1 MVVAQLVERLLP
13 IPKVRGANPVNGI
26 NLYIENLFIYCHLC
40 WKDKNKEKVAGYGPI
55 FLKERERDFV
65 DVEGTKDVKQLI
77 NLLAITVNLYHEI
90 DADPSGS
97 GSKTDR
103 VRKQQMLIKYT

>member
-1 MVVAQLVERLLP
+1 MS
-13 IPKVRGANPVNGI
+13 PKSLAISRTGR
-26 NLYIENLFIYCHLC
+26 HL
-40 WKDKNKEKVAGYGPI
+40 
-55 FLKERERDFV
+55 FV
-65 DVEGTKDVKQLI
+65 DVEGTKEVKRMI

-103 VRKQQMLIKYT
+103 VRK

>member
-1 MVVAQLVERLLP
+1 MTALEVHYW
-13 IPKVRGANPVNGI
+13 NGI
-26 NLYIENLFIYCHLC
+26 IGKFYMYL
-40 WKDKNKEKVAGYGPI
+40 PS
-55 FLKERERDFV
+55 FV
-65 DVEGTKDVKQLI
+65 DVEGTKEVKRMM

-103 VRKQQMLIKYT
+103 VRK

>member
-1 MVVAQLVERLLP
+1 MILQ
-13 IPKVRGANPVNGI
+13 NS
-26 NLYIENLFIYCHLC
+26 C
-40 WKDKNKEKVAGYGPI
+40 
-55 FLKERERDFV
+55 FV
-65 DVEGTKDVKQLI
+65 DVEGTKAVKRMI

>member
-1 MVVAQLVERLLP
+1 MEVLLGGLGGCGVFFSLQGSAS
-13 IPKVRGANPVNGI
+13 KNPTSVTN
-26 NLYIENLFIYCHLC
+26 
-40 WKDKNKEKVAGYGPI
+40 
-55 FLKERERDFV
+55 FV
-65 DVEGTKDVKQLI
+65 DVEGTKEVKQMI

>member
-1 MVVAQLVERLLP
+1 MAQLVGRLLL
-13 IPKVRGANPVNGI
+13 IPEVCGSNPVIGKI
-26 NLYIENLFIYCHLC
+26 YIEHLFTC
-40 WKDKNKEKVAGYGPI
+40 
-55 FLKERERDFV
+55 FFV
-65 DVEGTKDVKQLI
+65 DVEGTKEVKRMI
-77 NLLAITVNLYHEI
+77 NLLAIPVNLYHEI

>member
-1 MVVAQLVERLLP
+1 M
-13 IPKVRGANPVNGI
+13 
-26 NLYIENLFIYCHLC
+26 
-40 WKDKNKEKVAGYGPI
+40 
-55 FLKERERDFV
+55 
-65 DVEGTKDVKQLI
+65 DVEGTKEVKRMMI
-77 NLLAITVNLYHEI
+77 LLAITVNLYHEI

>member
-1 MVVAQLVERLLP
+1 LILAKFQFLGRNFEQIIERVTLLTD
-13 IPKVRGANPVNGI
+13 RNSN
-26 NLYIENLFIYCHLC
+26 
-40 WKDKNKEKVAGYGPI
+40 WS
-55 FLKERERDFV
+55 FV
-65 DVEGTKDVKQLI
+65 DVEGTKEVKRMI
-77 NLLAITVNLYHEI
+77 NLLAITVNLYHQI

>member
-1 MVVAQLVERLLP
+1 MQSS
-13 IPKVRGANPVNGI
+13 
-26 NLYIENLFIYCHLC
+26 F
-40 WKDKNKEKVAGYGPI
+40 
-55 FLKERERDFV
+55 FFV
-65 DVEGTKDVKQLI
+65 DVEGTKAVKRMI

-103 VRKQQMLIKYT
+103 VRK

>member
-1 MVVAQLVERLLP
+1 MFEWLQSGSQFQKFELYQGIVPNCRVQSFKKHILL
-13 IPKVRGANPVNGI
+13 
-26 NLYIENLFIYCHLC
+26 LYN
-40 WKDKNKEKVAGYGPI
+40 D
-55 FLKERERDFV
+55 LKTFV
-65 DVEGTKDVKQLI
+65 DVEGTKEVKRMI

-103 VRKQQMLIKYT
+103 VRKQMLIRYT

>member
-1 MVVAQLVERLLP
+1 M
-13 IPKVRGANPVNGI
+13 
-26 NLYIENLFIYCHLC
+26 
-40 WKDKNKEKVAGYGPI
+40 
-55 FLKERERDFV
+55 
-65 DVEGTKDVKQLI
+65 DVEGTKEVKRMI

-103 VRKQQMLIKYT
+103 VRKQQMLIKHT

>member
-1 MVVAQLVERLLP
+1 MPSAYLYQSVANLIFV
-13 IPKVRGANPVNGI
+13 ANCAIV
-26 NLYIENLFIYCHLC
+26 
-40 WKDKNKEKVAGYGPI
+40 KRV
-55 FLKERERDFV
+55 FV
-65 DVEGTKDVKQLI
+65 DVEGTKEVKRMI

-103 VRKQQMLIKYT
+103 VRK

>member
-1 MVVAQLVERLLP
+1 MENITVQLTSGVSGLESVALL
-13 IPKVRGANPVNGI
+13 GTS
-26 NLYIENLFIYCHLC
+26 YF
-40 WKDKNKEKVAGYGPI
+40 
-55 FLKERERDFV
+55 FV
-65 DVEGTKDVKQLI
+65 DVEGTKDVKRLI

>member
-1 MVVAQLVERLLP
+1 M
-13 IPKVRGANPVNGI
+13 
-26 NLYIENLFIYCHLC
+26 
-40 WKDKNKEKVAGYGPI
+40 
-55 FLKERERDFV
+55 
-65 DVEGTKDVKQLI
+65 DVEGTKDVKRMI

-103 VRKQQMLIKYT
+103 VRKQQMLINMHKVNRCTNVNGVVRMFSW

>member
-1 MVVAQLVERLLP
+1 MFVYLKSYINIRISSSSQKSIFSNGSWHYLKPISLVQ
-13 IPKVRGANPVNGI
+13 
-26 NLYIENLFIYCHLC
+26 F
-40 WKDKNKEKVAGYGPI
+40 
-55 FLKERERDFV
+55 FV
-65 DVEGTKDVKQLI
+65 DVEGTKEVKRMI

-103 VRKQQMLIKYT
+103 VRK

>member
-1 MVVAQLVERLLP
+1 MTQCDQVLR
-13 IPKVRGANPVNGI
+13 
-26 NLYIENLFIYCHLC
+26 NLTI
-40 WKDKNKEKVAGYGPI
+40 
-55 FLKERERDFV
+55 FV
-65 DVEGTKDVKQLI
+65 DVEGTKDVKRLM
-77 NLLAITVNLYHEI
+77 NLLAITINLYHEI

>member
-1 MVVAQLVERLLP
+1 MRL
-13 IPKVRGANPVNGI
+13 AT
-26 NLYIENLFIYCHLC
+26 
-40 WKDKNKEKVAGYGPI
+40 
-55 FLKERERDFV
+55 FV
-65 DVEGTKDVKQLI
+65 DVEGTKEVKRMI

-97 GSKTDR
+97 GSETDR

>member
-1 MVVAQLVERLLP
+1 MHS
-13 IPKVRGANPVNGI
+13 N
-26 NLYIENLFIYCHLC
+26 
-40 WKDKNKEKVAGYGPI
+40 
-55 FLKERERDFV
+55 FV
-65 DVEGTKDVKQLI
+65 DVEGTKVERRLI

-97 GSKTDR
+97 GSKTDW

>member
-1 MVVAQLVERLLP
+1 MCPKVAQ
-13 IPKVRGANPVNGI
+13 KVSTVVSLESKEFQNGSKVTK
-26 NLYIENLFIYCHLC
+26 YFGYFC
-40 WKDKNKEKVAGYGPI
+40 WKICCQELSKIAQSG
-55 FLKERERDFV
+55 FV
-65 DVEGTKDVKQLI
+65 DVEGTKEVKRMI

>member
-1 MVVAQLVERLLP
+1 MKNTFCQ
-13 IPKVRGANPVNGI
+13 I
-26 NLYIENLFIYCHLC
+26 N
-40 WKDKNKEKVAGYGPI
+40 DKSMMTNQQN
-55 FLKERERDFV
+55 FV
-65 DVEGTKDVKQLI
+65 DVEGTKTVKRMI

-103 VRKQQMLIKYT
+103 VRK

>member
-1 MVVAQLVERLLP
+1 MLGFELTTSESWVSFHKRLLDLEA
-13 IPKVRGANPVNGI
+13 ISFYNFSVEQK
-26 NLYIENLFIYCHLC
+26 LLFCGLC
-40 WKDKNKEKVAGYGPI
+40 TLGSAPFEA
-55 FLKERERDFV
+55 LKTFV
-65 DVEGTKDVKQLI
+65 DVEGTKEVKRMI

-103 VRKQQMLIKYT
+103 VRKQMLIKDT

>member
-1 MVVAQLVERLLP
+1 MCFA
-13 IPKVRGANPVNGI
+13 
-26 NLYIENLFIYCHLC
+26 
-40 WKDKNKEKVAGYGPI
+40 WKDKMGSDTSTLHIAKP
-55 FLKERERDFV
+55 FFV
-65 DVEGTKDVKQLI
+65 DVEGTKEVKRMI

-103 VRKQQMLIKYT
+103 VRK

>member
-1 MVVAQLVERLLP
+1 MVILFFQYSA
-13 IPKVRGANPVNGI
+13 ICN
-26 NLYIENLFIYCHLC
+26 YENLPNRIINCQSWFKIT
-40 WKDKNKEKVAGYGPI
+40 KETIKNCKSLLNFCIVPKQ
-55 FLKERERDFV
+55 RNHSFV
-65 DVEGTKDVKQLI
+65 DVEGTKEVKRMI

-103 VRKQQMLIKYT
+103 VRKQQMLIKHT

>member
-1 MVVAQLVERLLP
+1 MGQPPLC
-13 IPKVRGANPVNGI
+13 
-26 NLYIENLFIYCHLC
+26 LFSVFI
-40 WKDKNKEKVAGYGPI
+40 KQT
-55 FLKERERDFV
+55 FFV
-65 DVEGTKDVKQLI
+65 DVEGTKDVKRLI

>member
-1 MVVAQLVERLLP
+1 MKNGP
-13 IPKVRGANPVNGI
+13 RGQ
-26 NLYIENLFIYCHLC
+26 CHLGS
-40 WKDKNKEKVAGYGPI
+40 N
-55 FLKERERDFV
+55 FV
-65 DVEGTKDVKQLI
+65 DVEGTKEVKRMI

-103 VRKQQMLIKYT
+103 VRKQMLIRYT

>member
-1 MVVAQLVERLLP
+1 MAQIRNSTLDD
-13 IPKVRGANPVNGI
+13 
-26 NLYIENLFIYCHLC
+26 CH
-40 WKDKNKEKVAGYGPI
+40 VI
-55 FLKERERDFV
+55 TFV
-65 DVEGTKDVKQLI
+65 DVEGTKEVKRMI

-103 VRKQQMLIKYT
+103 VRK

>member
-1 MVVAQLVERLLP
+1 MPNCQSNLDIAFDALSLSFCIFINTTVYHGAPRLS
-13 IPKVRGANPVNGI
+13 R
-26 NLYIENLFIYCHLC
+26 
-40 WKDKNKEKVAGYGPI
+40 
-55 FLKERERDFV
+55 FV
-65 DVEGTKDVKQLI
+65 DVEGTKEVKRMI

-103 VRKQQMLIKYT
+103 VRK